1 MTRMQIFQTI
11 SQNLLIIIITII
23 EKFVLARKSLYE
35 YDHRHEKNNLERFTN
50 LCSIAFYLIAL
61 QVKKAKF

>member
-23 EKFVLARKSLYE
+23 EKFLLARKYLYE
-35 YDHRHEKNNLERFTN
+35 YDNMHEKTIWNASRICVLLR
-50 LCSIAFYLIAL
+50 SI
-61 QVKKAKF
+61 